1 MGTARSEH
9 QRRDRAMSELAAE
22 FEKAQAD
29 IKTLTKRPSNDD
41 LAFVYAH
48 YKQATEGDVSG
59 SRPGRLNM
67 VARAKYDAWSNVSGL
82 SKDEAMRRYVD
93 KVGELLE
100 THR

>member
-1 MGTARSEH
+1 
-9 QRRDRAMSELAAE
+9 MSDLAEE

-29 IKTLTKRPSNDD
+29 VKTLTNRPSNDD
-41 LAFVYAH
+41 LGFLYAH
-48 YKQATEGDVSG
+48 YKQAAEGDVSG

-67 VARAKYDAWSNVSGL
+67 VARAKYDAWSDVSGL
-82 SKDEAMRRYVD
+82 SKEDAMQRYVD

>member
-1 MGTARSEH
+1 
-9 QRRDRAMSELAAE
+9 MSDLAEE

-29 IKTLTKRPSNDD
+29 VKTLTKRPSNDD
-41 LAFVYAH
+41 LGFLYAH

-67 VARAKYDAWSNVSGL
+67 VARAKYDAWSDVSGL
-82 SKDEAMRRYVD
+82 SKDDAMQRYVD